1 MLNTKLSK
9 IVLESSLQVRFGVTP
24 TDVYIDIYGASNTF
38 VRLLIGT
45 TADYKR
51 IAVQTYQNGTL
62 EDLFVISADN

>member
-1 MLNTKLSK
+1 M
-9 IVLESSLQVRFGVTP
+9 RFGVTP

-62 EDLFVISADN
+62 EDLFVISADT